1 MGKDKEPCIRHG
13 WQVIIIME
21 FETIAINSLNEN
33 AIKLIGEDW
42 GVIATKVDGKINAMT
57 ISWGGLGVMW
67 GQPVAFVFI
76 RPQRFT
82 KTLIDKCNKFTL
94 SFFGKDK
101 KKVLSYLGSASGA
114 NEDKIVKSGLE
125 TVDDGDF
132 VYFKENELVLECCN
146 LFAQNIKEESFI
158 DYSPIEKWYPQK
170 DFHCMYIA
178 KIEKALKK
186 N

>member
-1 MGKDKEPCIRHG
+1 
-13 WQVIIIME
+13 ME
-21 FETIAINSLNEN
+21 FKTIDINKLNEN

-42 GVIATKVDGKINAMT
+42 GVIAAKVDGRVNAMT

-94 SFFGKDK
+94 SFFCNDK
-101 KKVLSYLGSASGA
+101 RDILKYLGSASGA
-114 NEDKIVKSGLE
+114 NEDKIAKSGLE

-132 VYFKENELVLECCN
+132 VYFKENELVLECCS
-146 LFAQNIKEESFI
+146 LFAQDIKEENFI
-158 DYSPIEKWYPQK
+158 DKQPIDKWYPQK

-178 KIEKALKK
+178 KIEKVKK
-186 N
+186 KL